1 MVVFQSHSCRES
13 ELLMLLELS
22 GPAVHGDHQQQII
35 NHMVE
40 IRLKKKPNSNALLT
54 SCDTKS
60 RSSLIATNP
69 L

>member
-1 MVVFQSHSCRES
+1 
-13 ELLMLLELS
+13 MLLELS
-22 GPAVHGDHQQQII
+22 GPAIHGDHQQQII

-54 SCDTKS
+54 TCDTKS